1 MTVGAYSTQSS
12 FKYWDLP
19 ARSLEYGLYFV
30 QYTVTTPENN
40 HQIGYAYGFLK
51 IIPGPLYV
59 YINQG
64 SSAVYVEKRNM
75 TLNGSAT
82 YDPDFFSQP
91 GKLTS

>member
-12 FKYWDLP
+12 FKYWDLS
-19 ARSLEYGLYFV
+19 ARSLVYGLYFV
-30 QYTVTTPENN
+30 QYTVTTPKNP
-40 HQIGYAYGFLK
+40 QIGYAYGFLK